1 MQTVKIGSRGSDLA
15 LWQAHHVRDLIEK
28 RGHATELTII
38 KTTGDRIDDVPFSKM
53 TGKGFFTKELEDAQL
68 DGRVDLAVH
77 SMKDMTTEEPPG
89 LALGAMIGRE
99 DARDLLLAQ
108 KGVISHEA
116 SRILPLRPGTSLGTS
131 SARRQALARFHLPN
145 VRLVEL
151 RGNVPTR
158 IQKLRDGHYDAII
171 LACAGVARLGL
182 DVSEFDT
189 VALDPSHF
197 VPAPAQGM
205 LALQCRDEAWL
216 RALLAGL
223 HTHEAARSVAA
234 ERWLLARLE
243 GGCSL
248 PFGCH
253 IRPVELGRLTD
264 AASAPVDPKE
274 RVTFVLDLFLEVAP
288 QPPLTLH
295 LEGAEPHELAEEA
308 WAVVEPY
315 RLSGAGR
322 AQAGL
327 S

>member
-1 MQTVKIGSRGSDLA
+1 MQTVRIGSRGSDLA
-15 LWQAHHVRDLIEK
+15 LWQAHHVRGLIEA
-28 RGHATELTII
+28 RGFPTELTII

-68 DGRVDLAVH
+68 DQRVDLAVH

-99 DARDLLLAQ
+99 DARDLLLAR
-108 KGVISHEA
+108 KGVISYEA
-116 SRILPLRPGTSLGTS
+116 GRVLPVKEGTRLGTS
-131 SARRQALARFHLPN
+131 SARRQALARFHAPS
-145 VRLVEL
+145 VTLVDL

-171 LACAGVARLGL
+171 IACAGVARLGL
-182 DVSEFDT
+182 DVSDLDA
-189 VALDPSHF
+189 VPLDPTYF

-205 LALQCRDEAWL
+205 LAIQCRDEVWL

-223 HTHEAARSVAA
+223 HTAEAARSVVA
-234 ERWLLARLE
+234 ERWLLEKLE
-243 GGCSL
+243 GGCLL

-253 IRPVELGRLTD
+253 IRPIEIGRLTD
-264 AASAPVDPKE
+264 KASAPVDPTE
-274 RVTFVLDLFLEVAP
+274 RLTFELDLFLEVTP

-295 LEGAEPHELAEEA
+295 LEGAEPMELAQEA

-315 RLSGAGR
+315 RGTTR
-322 AQAGL
+322 AAR